1 MYAIGERCSGKGIDR
16 CASTDSTTSHSPVL
30 DGNTAN
36 KQAMAVNMTTNPPS
50 SMGVFDIPGEA
61 DIKLFYQGDKVSPP
75 RESMT
80 SLLTWNPPRKTYWTD
95 TNAWDGIVVSAEPA
109 GGREDEG

>member
-61 DIKLFYQGDKVSPP
+61 DIKLFYQGDK
-75 RESMT
+75 
-80 SLLTWNPPRKTYWTD
+80 TYWSD